1 MKLAFLIADGMGD
14 YPLKE
19 LDGRT
24 PLEVAN
30 TPNMDKLAK
39 TGKIG
44 LCKTIPEG
52 MEPGSDIAN
61 MAILGFDPS
70 VYHTGRGPIEA
81 AALKAP
87 VDENDIIFRMNL
99 VTVSEFS
106 ENGIMID
113 YSAAHI
119 TDKEAKNI
127 ISFLKENLEDE
138 AWKIIPGFQYRH
150 LLIRKN
156 GKNTSLENTK
166 INPPHDILDQS
177 IRNDFFTYKNNKP
190 LFDIILRANK
200 ILKENF
206 PESKANCIWPWGQG
220 KKLELPDFTK
230 TYGLKGAVISAVDL
244 IKGLGYGSNMEVI
257 DVEGATGLVDT
268 NYKGKAEAAIKFL
281 EQNDFVFVHLEG
293 PDECGHA
300 GDIKSKIKAIER
312 FDKYIVGPICNFLE
326 AKKGACL
333 ICCDHLTP
341 VYKRT
346 HVSDPVPILFI
357 NFNAPLN
364 RMNQKFSEIDAKKS
378 GLVIERGENLI
389 KWILEQITR

>member
-44 LCKTIPEG
+44 LCRTIPEG

-119 TDKEAKNI
+119 TDKEAKKI
-127 ISFLKENLEDE
+127 ISSLKENLEDE

-177 IRNDFFTYKNNKP
+177 IRNDFFQYKNNEP

-220 KKLELPDFTK
+220 KKLELPDFFK

-244 IKGLGYGSNMEVI
+244 IKGLGYASNMEVI
-257 DVEGATGLVDT
+257 DIEGATGLVDT
-268 NYKGKAEAAIKFL
+268 NYNGKAEAAIEFL
-281 EQNDFVFVHLEG
+281 KQKDFVFVHLEG

-326 AKKGACL
+326 SKKGACL

-357 NFNAPLN
+357 NFNASSN
-364 RMNQKFSEIDAKKS
+364 KTGQKFSEMNAKKS
-378 GLVIERGENLI
+378 DLFIEKGEDLI
-389 KWILEQITR
+389 KWILEQIK

>member
-19 LDGRT
+19 LHGKT

-30 TPNMDKLAK
+30 TPNMDRLAK

-44 LCKTIPEG
+44 LCRTIPEG

-81 AALKAP
+81 AALKVP

-119 TDKEAKNI
+119 TDEEAKKI
-127 ISFLKENLEDE
+127 ISFLKENLEDDS
-138 AWKIIPGFQYRH
+138 WKIIPGFQYRH
-150 LLIRKN
+150 LLIRKD

-177 IRNDFFTYKNNKP
+177 IKNDFFRFKNNEP

-220 KKLELPDFTK
+220 KKLQLPDFSK

-244 IKGLGYGSNMEVI
+244 IKGLGYSSNMEVI
-257 DVEGATGLVDT
+257 DIEGATGLLDT
-268 NYKGKAEAAIKFL
+268 NYKGKAEAAIEFL
-281 EQNDFVFVHLEG
+281 KQKDFVFVHLEG

-326 AKKGACL
+326 SKKGACL

-346 HVSDPVPILFI
+346 HVSEPVPILFI

-364 RMNQKFSEIDAKKS
+364 KPDQKFSEIDAKKS
-378 GLVIERGENLI
+378 DLFIERGEDLI
-389 KWILEQITR
+389 KWILEQIK

>member
-19 LDGRT
+19 LEGKT

-30 TPNMDKLAK
+30 TPNMDRLAK

-44 LCKTIPEG
+44 LCRTIPQG

-70 VYHTGRGPIEA
+70 LYHTGRGPIEA
-81 AALKAP
+81 AALKVP

-106 ENGIMID
+106 ENGVMID

-119 TDKEAKNI
+119 TDEEAKNI
-127 ISFLKENLEDE
+127 ISFLKKNLEDDT
-138 AWKIIPGFQYRH
+138 WKIIAGFQYRH
-150 LLIRKN
+150 LLIRKD
-156 GKNTSLENTK
+156 GKDTSLENTK

-177 IRNDFFTYKNNKP
+177 IRNDYFQYKNNKQ
-190 LFDIILRANK
+190 LFDIIIRAK
-200 ILKENF
+200 KLLKENF

-220 KKLELPDFTK
+220 KRLKLPDFFK

-244 IKGLGYGSNMEVI
+244 IKGLGYASNMEII

-268 NYKGKAEAAIKFL
+268 NYKGKAEAAIEFL
-281 EQNDFVFVHLEG
+281 KQKDFIFLHLEG

-300 GDIKSKIKAIER
+300 GDIKCKIKAIER

-326 AKKGACL
+326 SKKGACL

-357 NFNAPLN
+357 NFNAPIN
-364 RMNQKFSEIDAKKS
+364 KTDQKFSEINAKKS
-378 GLVIERGENLI
+378 DLFIERGEDLI
-389 KWILEQITR
+389 KWILEQIK